1 MANPQTYL
9 RPSTFDEL
17 LAVIGQPGSLVL
29 AGGGLMLGKLDVPYH
44 TIIDLQGIA
53 ELQET
58 EATTQ
63 GFRIGSAVTLS
74 EVAALPN
81 LHPAVHEAITRVIP
95 LNVRNNLSVM
105 ESFMHPDHPMLSEWL
120 AALVALDAGTHWL
133 TPQRERQSFR
143 MAELLM
149 HEEAGS
155 GLPGTLLQLD
165 LRQPATGNEAL
176 GAAHV
181 ARTPADEPLVNATAY
196 VVVDDDARVELCR
209 VAVGGVDYTGI
220 VLVDLPSLAGQPF
233 DAPNIASAVKHVA
246 VQIDPVA
253 DWRASADYR
262 REMARI
268 CVQRALEVCLEQF
281 EQRGS

>member
-29 AGGGLMLGKLDVPYH
+29 AGGGLTLGTLDIPYQ
-44 TIIDLQGIA
+44 TIIDLQGID
-53 ELQET
+53 ELHET
-58 EATTQ
+58 EATAQ
-63 GFRIGSAVTLS
+63 GFRIGSTVTLN

-81 LHPAVHEAITRVIP
+81 LHPTLCEAITRAIP

-105 ESFMHPDHPMLSEWL
+105 ESFMYPDHPMLSEWL
-120 AALVALDAGTHWL
+120 AALAALDAGTHWL
-133 TPQRERQSFR
+133 TPQRDRQSFK
-143 MAELLM
+143 MSELLM

-155 GLPGTLLQLD
+155 GLPGTLMQLD
-165 LRQPATGNEAL
+165 LRQPVTSNEAL

-181 ARTPADEPLVNATAY
+181 ARTPADEPLVNAAAY
-196 VVVDDDARVELCR
+196 VVIDDDARVELCR
-209 VAVGGVDYTGI
+209 VAVGGVDYTGV
-220 VLVDLPSLAGQPF
+220 VLIDLPSLVGQPF

-246 VQIDPVA
+246 VQVDPVD

-262 REMARI
+262 REMARV
-268 CVQRALEVCLEQF
+268 CVQRALLACL
-281 EQRGS
+281 